1 VANGEA
7 KRSVLVVDTGMGNV
21 RSVLRA
27 LERAGASPDHSRDP
41 DRIAAAERLV
51 VPGQGH
57 FADCAR
63 AFDGGLG
70 ESVRAFLASGRPY
83 LGICL
88 GMQILFDASDEAP
101 GMRGLGV
108 FGGHVRR
115 FASDLRDAS
124 GERLKVPHM
133 GWSEVTS
140 THPFLAGAPWLY
152 FVHSFHCVPSDPAIV
167 AATADYGGPFCAAV
181 ARDNVF
187 ACQFHPEKSQ
197 HAGAALLSRFVV
209 SR

>member
-1 VANGEA
+1 MPGGTQKSA
-7 KRSVLVVDTGMGNV
+7 VLVVDTGMGNV

-27 LERAGASPDHSRDP
+27 LERAGATPEHSRDP
-41 DRIAAAERLV
+41 DRIARAERIV

-63 AFDGGLG
+63 AFDGALG
-70 ESVRAFLASGRPY
+70 ESVKAFLASGRPY

-88 GMQILFDASDEAP
+88 GMQILFDSSEEAP
-101 GMRGLGV
+101 GLPGLGV
-108 FGGHVRR
+108 FGGHVQR
-115 FASDLRDAS
+115 FSSDLRAPS

-140 THPFLAGAPWLY
+140 AHPLLKDLGWLY
-152 FVHSFHCVPSDPAIV
+152 FVHSFHSVPDDPSVV
-167 AATADYGGPFCAAV
+167 AATGDYGGPFCAAV